1 MGRYSKLYL
10 GIDPGKQGGMGILRS
25 DGVVVTTTRMPT
37 GKVRIMDWI
46 STALAQAG
54 NLVMVVEQ
62 SQPMPKQGIVSAF
75 NYGRHFAIFE
85 DTAILLKVP
94 YHTVT
99 PAVWKKSM
107 HLTSDKNDSFTAC
120 RRLFPIVELIPQGCR
135 KQHDGIA
142 EALLVAEWGRRKNL

>member
-54 NLVMVVEQ
+54 NLVMALSRANRCRSKESYQPSTTAGILPFSKIQQ
-62 SQPMPKQGIVSAF
+62 S
-75 NYGRHFAIFE
+75 Y
-85 DTAILLKVP
+85 
-94 YHTVT
+94 
-99 PAVWKKSM
+99 
-107 HLTSDKNDSFTAC
+107 
-120 RRLFPIVELIPQGCR
+120 
-135 KQHDGIA
+135 
-142 EALLVAEWGRRKNL
+142 